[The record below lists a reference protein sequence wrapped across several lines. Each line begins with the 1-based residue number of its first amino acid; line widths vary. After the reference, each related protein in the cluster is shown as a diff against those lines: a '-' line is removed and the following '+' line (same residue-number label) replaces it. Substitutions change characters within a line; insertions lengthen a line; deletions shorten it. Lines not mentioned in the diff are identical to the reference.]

1 MTVRLDDTTAAQ
13 VSTAIDQERFR
24 QGSSAVGRVL
34 TLVIVA
40 DEATQADAVRSA
52 AEAAREHPSR
62 ILVAIPRPGRG
73 PARLDAEVSV
83 GGVDGLGELAELRL
97 RGPLAHHA
105 ASVVLPLLVPDAPVV
120 VWWPSRAPDVPSDDP
135 VGRLAQRRITDSGQ
149 GPRPLKDLDQRR
161 HGYRAGDT
169 DLAWTRLTPWR
180 ALLASALD
188 QPTDPVVSASVSFQR
203 HNPSGVLLAAWLQ
216 RGLGVPVDTH
226 TSRGPGITAVTLR
239 TGHGD
244 IVVNRADGRIARMT
258 RPGYPV
264 REAPLKRRS
273 LEALIAEELRRLDPD
288 EVYGETLSELPRV
301 QGFVAAPAP
310 SRGGTFRQ
318 PDDDG
323 ADGTD
328 LSSGASRR
336 TASAPTTKAP
346 AQKKAA
352 KKTAATTARA
362 KKVAAQPAK
371 KTAAT
376 KPSSP
381 RTGARTTSKAPR

>member
-1 MTVRLDDTTAAQ
+1 
-13 VSTAIDQERFR
+13 
-24 QGSSAVGRVL
+24 
-34 TLVIVA
+34 
-40 DEATQADAVRSA
+40 
-52 AEAAREHPSR
+52 
-62 ILVAIPRPGRG
+62 
-73 PARLDAEVSV
+73 
-83 GGVDGLGELAELRL
+83 
-97 RGPLAHHA
+97 
-105 ASVVLPLLVPDAPVV
+105 
-120 VWWPSRAPDVPSDDP
+120 
-135 VGRLAQRRITDSGQ
+135 
-149 GPRPLKDLDQRR
+149 
-161 HGYRAGDT
+161 
-169 DLAWTRLTPWR
+169 
-180 ALLASALD
+180 
-188 QPTDPVVSASVSFQR
+188 VSASVSFQR

-239 TGHGD
+239 TERGD

-301 QGFVAAPAP
+301 QGYVATPAP

-328 LSSGASRR
+328 LSSGGSRR
-336 TASAPTTKAP
+336 GAAAPATKAP
-346 AQKKAA
+346 AEKKVAKKTAA
-352 KKTAATTARA
+352 KKTAATTAA
-362 KKVAAQPAK
+362 KKTTKKATKPAT

-376 KPSSP
+376 KPSSS
-381 RTGARTTSKAPR
+381 RTGARTTTKAPR